1 MSKDDFRHTVYLPL
15 GFILAI
21 IPVHYPTPIPDP
33 VNIVP
38 IRTVYILNH
47 VHMPC
52 GGMLWFPYRFD
63 WEIDIGIPV
72 QSAVSL
78 VGGETLSSCTS
89 TYLILIMALSN
100 ILMPTSHPVTSP
112 HVEPFIHNLVSAGI
126 ECPGTRSGARVQ
138 DLISQSHRPSS

>member
-52 GGMLWFPYRFD
+52 SAIVWFPYRLGR
-63 WEIDIGIPV
+63 ELDIGIPV
-72 QSAVSL
+72 
-78 VGGETLSSCTS
+78 
-89 TYLILIMALSN
+89 
-100 ILMPTSHPVTSP
+100 H
-112 HVEPFIHNLVSAGI
+112 SAGFFAGRATFI
-126 ECPGTRSGARVQ
+126 FVLQLT
-138 DLISQSHRPSS
+138 